1 MLDLGLGF
9 CKSDESHIC
18 IEIAKRLAHA
28 RSIHQ
33 LGYSATNVPRRLK
46 GTTVNADLNTVQ
58 LIQPESMY
66 RALTYDHGARVG
78 NLLFV
83 AGQVGRDA
91 DGELV
96 GPFDPVPQARQAF
109 DNLKTILETAGTDFS
124 NVVSVRTYYIDGDE
138 IEAITDV
145 RREYFGEHR
154 PPHTGLVI
162 SMLGS
167 PEVRFEIEVIA
178 LIPDGDR

>member
-1 MLDLGLGF
+1 MNQ
-9 CKSDESHIC
+9 
-18 IEIAKRLAHA
+18 EIDA
-28 RSIHQ
+28 I
-33 LGYSATNVPRRLK
+33 
-46 GTTVNADLNTVQ
+46 Q
-58 LIQPESMY
+58 LIQPDSMY

-96 GPFDPVPQARQAF
+96 GPFDPEPQARQAF
-109 DNLKTILETAGTDFS
+109 ENLKTILETAGTDFDH
-124 NVVSVRTYYIDGDE
+124 VVSVKTYYIDGDE
-138 IEAITDV
+138 IEAITNV
-145 RREYFGEHR
+145 RREYFGDHR

-167 PEVRFEIEVIA
+167 PEVRFEIEVVA
-178 LIPDGDR
+178 VIPDAAG

>member
-1 MLDLGLGF
+1 MN
-9 CKSDESHIC
+9 K
-18 IEIAKRLAHA
+18 
-28 RSIHQ
+28 
-33 LGYSATNVPRRLK
+33 
-46 GTTVNADLNTVQ
+46 NTDQVQ
-58 LIQPESMY
+58 LLQPESMY

-91 DGELV
+91 SGELV
-96 GPFDPVPQARQAF
+96 GPFDPAKQARQAF
-109 DNLKTILETAGTDFS
+109 ENLRTILDEVGSDFEH
-124 NVVSVRTYYIDGDE
+124 VVKVTTFYVDSTE
-138 IEAITDV
+138 IEAITAV

-167 PEVRFEIEVIA
+167 PEVRFEVEVVA
-178 LIPDGDR
+178 VIPDGD